1 MAFDYREVGFK
12 VVGALK
18 PDFVILFRYH
28 KGRTMDELKALF
40 VSQFKPSTWLSN
52 LFIHPVVIVVFIMI
66 IFFNSVEC
74 RGSCTGP

>member
-52 LFIHPVVIVVFIMI
+52 LFIHPVVIVVFII